1 MDDSMER
8 LSSLKN
14 RAEMMASLAARDL
27 DEVIGEVKDLLR
39 EIDVKGLLRPGDFEL
54 PHHEFLE
61 KAEEAFLEY
70 GIEMG
75 EF

>member
-1 MDDSMER
+1 MNGTMQS
-8 LSSLKN
+8 LSALKA

-39 EIDVKGLLRPGDFEL
+39 EIDVKGLLKPEDFEL
-54 PHHEFLE
+54 PHHEFLSR
-61 KAEEAFLEY
+61 AEEVFLEY